1 MKENPVLIFLSAI
14 LSFEGNLVSKVDL
27 LMVDYCECASYTPVT
42 LSLFETGRDV
52 IRHLFTG
59 V

>member
-1 MKENPVLIFLSAI
+1 MKENPVLIFLSTI
-14 LSFEGNLVSKVDL
+14 LSFEGNLLSKVH
-27 LMVDYCECASYTPVT
+27 LMVDYCERALYTPVT
-42 LSLFETGRDV
+42 LSLFETGHDV